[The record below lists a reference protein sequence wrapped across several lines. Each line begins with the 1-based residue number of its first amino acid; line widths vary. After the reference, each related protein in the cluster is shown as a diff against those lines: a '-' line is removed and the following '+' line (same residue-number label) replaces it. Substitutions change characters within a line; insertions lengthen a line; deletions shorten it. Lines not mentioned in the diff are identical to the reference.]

1 MEKADMRPSREVL
14 VAEVLAALDTLEE
27 SVASLE
33 IHVRIPDDLYLS
45 LGSSVAAFRE
55 LLKGGQ

>member
-14 VAEVLAALDTLEE
+14 AAEVLAALDTLEE
-27 SVASLE
+27 SVAALE

-55 LLKGGQ
+55 FLNGGK